1 MQPDDH
7 LRNHCEKTALT
18 STHPRV
24 MTAGS
29 QTDGLYCLRMA
40 LPNDKCNMWSLKL
53 MRSRRAATHG
63 EDVTGPQALFPE
75 VKRPH
80 CSYTRTEYELYST
93 VTAHLVTM
101 G

>member
-1 MQPDDH
+1 
-7 LRNHCEKTALT
+7 
-18 STHPRV
+18 

-53 MRSRRAATHG
+53 MRSRRTATHG